1 MESGWVL
8 TTSFKSRGSSHPP
21 TARRAWRYECSLAGA
36 AGNSTGVL
44 CSGPDATSV
53 ALTACATLGEEG
65 EACTT
70 DADCADGLE
79 CHIEEH
85 EEDGDTAA
93 DEDHDDHEEGGV
105 CEAHDEDH
113 EGHDH
118 D

>member
-1 MESGWVL
+1 MRNL
-8 TTSFKSRGSSHPP
+8 LFTF
-21 TARRAWRYECSLAGA
+21 
-36 AGNSTGVL
+36 STL
-44 CSGPDATSV
+44 V

-65 EACTT
+65 DACTT

-85 EEDGDTAA
+85 DEHTDTGAEEEEH
-93 DEDHDDHEEGGV
+93 DEDHDEGGV

>member
-1 MESGWVL
+1 MHQAMLYPEETIMRNLLFTFSAL
-8 TTSFKSRGSSHPP
+8 
-21 TARRAWRYECSLAGA
+21 
-36 AGNSTGVL
+36 
-44 CSGPDATSV
+44 V

-113 EGHDH
+113 EGQDH